1 MNIVLV
7 FLIYLG
13 VKLLRYVASI
23 KWSHMMLT
31 SIRRDNMETFF
42 RLTPAP
48 YISYTELIKAEDKY
62 HFELS

>member
-1 MNIVLV
+1 
-7 FLIYLG
+7 